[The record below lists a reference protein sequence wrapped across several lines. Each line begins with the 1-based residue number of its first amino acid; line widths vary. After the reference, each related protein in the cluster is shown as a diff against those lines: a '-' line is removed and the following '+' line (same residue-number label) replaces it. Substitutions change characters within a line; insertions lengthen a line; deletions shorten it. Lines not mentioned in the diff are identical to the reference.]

1 MSQTVT
7 LNGVSYTVPDPDDT
21 GWGAYTTSY
30 LTAIASNMLQKS
42 GGSFNLTA
50 DADFGS
56 TYGLVSGYFKSASSN
71 IAGSGAVRLSNT
83 DSIAF
88 RNAGNSGDVL
98 LSSDGTTDG
107 ILNYNSV
114 PLVTLSAVQTLTA
127 KTLTSPKLNEDVAL
141 TATSTYLNRVD
152 ATSSIQTQLD
162 AKQATIDSSSRL
174 SATLVGDNGNVS
186 NTEFGYLAAVTSDI
200 QTQLDAKQA
209 TINTSARL
217 NANLI
222 HDGTVSNTEF
232 GYINTLSSNAQTQLN
247 AKQATIDSTAR
258 LNADLIHDGSV
269 SNTEFG
275 HISTLS
281 SNAQDQIDSKAPISN
296 PNFTGYQDFNTI
308 SAPGAPGTTGQTR
321 VYSTDGK
328 LFFHG
333 NGGAET
339 EIGAGGGVGSIDT
352 LFTIQAKSADA
363 ASDASGDDYCFRG
376 AAAAITSAPTQDT
389 TAGRLIHDE
398 KVFKYT
404 SATNSTNDW
413 WLYSKAIAQG
423 YQGKNVV
430 IQLQYYMMETTGD
443 NLNNAFRF
451 VARDA
456 TNGKVTQLNG
466 AVSSSNTL
474 TLDAFADGDFTV
486 GDRVTFVDTS
496 NNIIFRYITSVTH
509 ASEQLTISGAAVSIA
524 DNAYFVSGI
533 LTDELDYLS
542 VNKQTTYAEAKA
554 YKKQI
559 LLPSNCDTIEFGF
572 HYLGTQTDQFL
583 YYDDIALSAN
593 QFLQVSSQ
601 GETKFGH
608 WHDLNGFGSA
618 NTKIPYFGTEH
629 SNSIPESYGTVV
641 YSDGANGFSY
651 TANFKQTVVMQFHQ
665 YPSAVS
671 MSGISLNSTQLTTSI
686 GSINYADRLAF
697 GRVDAASTTVGHTVS
712 VVMNKSDV
720 IRPHTDAVAQNSAG
734 ERAGLTLTVTPEV
747 SSAILLNSQD
757 EIWTD
762 WTDAGAIQFT
772 STGGGSP
779 SLGTG
784 EEVNKVLWRRDG
796 SDMLIKYSWKNS
808 SGTGVNNGS
817 GDYLFQIPGGYSIDT
832 SKINVDTTGADSGA
846 DQFENSIGHG
856 VSRYST
862 YYLTGDLVAYN
873 STTFRFAAM
882 SQYSSGWMGS
892 GYGYMASTYF
902 FQFNVRVPIQGWTSS
917 FNPVLSMPLVDFGTF
932 ENTYAARVTSGG
944 SITSQ
949 TGNFLSSVS
958 VSSGVYTV
966 VFTSGFFNEAPSV
979 VGTTEV
985 AQNFG
990 ITSVTA
996 SGFTYKTYD
1005 VTYVEG
1011 LSNRAASFTVT
1022 RQGADYRQPPQP
1034 TAAVIKPAVAIIE
1047 EQKTNGSH
1055 GGNSSSAS
1063 YMTRECNIWKGETW
1077 FVSGA
1082 TGTLGVSGSNTQF
1095 DLEAGTYK
1103 VEGFSCTH
1111 KTDGSFTRFM
1121 STDSSVIID
1130 GVNCYATASTFG
1142 SSELPFQG
1150 TFTITESKTFQV
1162 KSYGASAS
1170 TTYGGGVAVSASG
1183 RPEIYMSC
1191 KIEKLK

>member
-1 MSQTVT
+1 
-7 LNGVSYTVPDPDDT
+7 
-21 GWGAYTTSY
+21 
-30 LTAIASNMLQKS
+30 MLQKS

-50 DADFGS
+50 DAEFGS

-88 RNAGNSGDVL
+88 RNADNSGDML

-152 ATSSIQTQLD
+152 VTSSIQTQLD
-162 AKQATIDSSSRL
+162 AKQATISISSRL
-174 SATLVGDNGNVS
+174 SADLIHDGSVS

-209 TINTSARL
+209 TISTTARL
-217 NANLI
+217 NANLV

-339 EIGAGGGVGSIDT
+339 EIGAGGGGVGSIDT
-352 LFTIQAKSADA
+352 LFTIQAKSAET

-376 AAAAITSAPTQDT
+376 ATAAITSAPTQDT

-398 KVFKYT
+398 KVFKYA

-413 WLYSKAIAQG
+413 WLYSKSVAQG

-430 IQLQYYMMETTGD
+430 IQLQYYMMETTDD

-554 YKKQI
+554 YKKQL

-593 QFLQVSSQ
+593 QFLQVSTQ
-601 GETKFGH
+601 LPT
-608 WHDLNGFGSA
+608 
-618 NTKIPYFGTEH
+618 
-629 SNSIPESYGTVV
+629 ESYFAKLQTSFWYTSGGTSQWDETFLVPQGSPPLASSNLLTIV
-641 YSDGANGFSY
+641 QDASRTIMKA
-651 TANFKQTVVMQFHQ
+651 KQDIV
-665 YPSAVS
+665 
-671 MSGISLNSTQLTTSI
+671 
-686 GSINYADRLAF
+686 
-697 GRVDAASTTVGHTVS
+697 
-712 VVMNKSDV
+712 
-720 IRPHTDAVAQNSAG
+720 
-734 ERAGLTLTVTPEV
+734 LTVNFTAYMSPSSGMNIYNSSAEDIGVQGNQAGSYNIYKQVSATINLAKDDYIYVTKASSGNTNGAVTITATPQV
-747 SSAILLNSQD
+747 SSAVLLNSS
-757 EIWTD
+757 ESIFTD
-762 WTDAGAIQFT
+762 WTEYTPTFGGVS
-772 STGGGSP
+772 STDHSIR
-779 SLGTG
+779 
-784 EEVNKVLWRRDG
+784 WRRVGDTMEIEG
-796 SDMLIKYSWKNS
+796 TLVS
-808 SGTGVNNGS
+808 SAVAVS
-817 GDYLFQIPGGYSIDT
+817 PLYFELPSGYSIDS
-832 SKINVDTTGADSGA
+832 SKMRSNGGNVVGYGARVRNTLNPFNAGYDGLWFA
-846 DQFENSIGHG
+846 DPS
-856 VSRYST
+856 SSST
-862 YYLTGDLVAYN
+862 RLYLTLAG
-873 STTFRFAAM
+873 STSVSYATTNA
-882 SQYSSGWMGS
+882 SGW
-892 GYGYMASTYF
+892 GYVGDGLTISY
-902 FQFNVRVPIQGWTSS
+902 VKVPIQGWNSS

-932 ENTYAARVTSGG
+932 DNTYGARIDLDSSAATLTSQSSSFISGVSRVNTGRVT
-944 SITSQ
+944 IT
-949 TGNFLSSVS
+949 
-958 VSSGVYTV
+958 
-966 VFTSGFFNEAPSV
+966 FTSGFFGVAPSITATPEFEENSDKYLNVYDITTTSFKVSIEAP
-979 VGTTEV
+979 TDY
-985 AQNFG
+985 
-990 ITSVTA
+990 
-996 SGFTYKTYD
+996 GFRD
-1005 VTYVEG
+1005 VPFNV
-1011 LSNRAASFTVT
+1011 TVT
-1022 RQGADYRQPPQP
+1022 RQGSDWKQPPQA
-1034 TAAVIKPAVAIIE
+1034 TAAVIKPAVMCFSRRVAKN
-1047 EQKTNGSH
+1047 EQGGTCGAGSYTALEINYWE
-1055 GGNSSSAS
+1055 GESWFA
-1063 YMTRECNIWKGETW
+1063 TKG
-1077 FVSGA
+1077 
-1082 TGTLGVSGSNTQF
+1082 TGTLGIDGTNVSVN
-1095 DLEAGTYK
+1095 LEPGMYEVNASQMTYTINGGFLMWNNYTDGTYHYGPQ
-1103 VEGFSCTH
+1103 VYSN
-1111 KTDGSFTRFM
+1111 
-1121 STDSSVIID
+1121 STYS
-1130 GVNCYATASTFG
+1130 GAQCATIYHV
-1142 SSELPFQG
+1142 
-1150 TFTITESKTFQV
+1150 FTIT
-1162 KSYGASAS
+1162 S
-1170 TTYGGGVAVSASG
+1170 TKEFRLYLYSVTEKITYGQGVALNVNAGPSSSAKE
-1183 RPEIYMSC
+1183 EIYLMGQ
-1191 KIEKLK
+1191 IRKLK